1 MTQEPLPACKDETT
15 NVGTPQVGGAGA
27 TRAGGVAHGSAGGP
41 VLEAECVASGPSSL
55 EAFFATP
62 SLAEAEHMLRE
73 LDWGQHFVGVVMSA
87 AVGEQRMYVY
97 SLKEAVQYLYGG
109 TAGLGFASGSKGSV
123 CWYDTEAF
131 IAWTRDMVGD
141 QALAAALADAY
152 EASASHHEA
161 VRNMGVIVCR
171 AWWTL
176 RTPPNGRRPN
186 RAGRAHERRCP
197 RRWLPGSEKR
207 RTSTVRR
214 GLSGLGGVSA
224 CTPVGRFGLP

>member
-1 MTQEPLPACKDETT
+1 
-15 NVGTPQVGGAGA
+15 
-27 TRAGGVAHGSAGGP
+27 
-41 VLEAECVASGPSSL
+41 
-55 EAFFATP
+55 
-62 SLAEAEHMLRE
+62 MLRE

-161 VRNMGVIVCR
+161 VRNMGVIVAQR
-171 AWWTL
+171 YQQLQGVVDAADAAE
-176 RTPPNGRRPN
+176 RRRPN
-186 RAGRAHERRCP
+186 RRGGRWSAVAPVGCFQ
-197 RRWLPGSEKR
+197 GSEKR

>member
-1 MTQEPLPACKDETT
+1 MTQEPLPACKDGTT

-123 CWYDTEAF
+123 CWYDTKAF

-161 VRNMGVIVCR
+161 VRNMGVIVAQR
-171 AWWTL
+171 YQQLQGVVDAADVAE
-176 RTPPNGRRPN
+176 REAADQGG
-186 RAGRAHERRCP
+186 AGA
-197 RRWLPGSEKR
+197 
-207 RTSTVRR
+207 
-214 GLSGLGGVSA
+214 
-224 CTPVGRFGLP
+224 

>member
-1 MTQEPLPACKDETT
+1 MTQEPLPACKDGTT

-62 SLAEAEHMLRE
+62 SVPEAEHLLRE

-123 CWYDTEAF
+123 CWYDTDAF
-131 IAWTRDMVGD
+131 IAWARDMLGD
-141 QALAAALADAY
+141 KPLAAALADAY
-152 EASASHHEA
+152 EAAPSHHEA
-161 VRNMGVIVCR
+161 VRSMGVIVAQR
-171 AWWTL
+171 YRQLQDVVDAAEDS
-176 RTPPNGRRPN
+176 GKAADDSGGASE
-186 RAGRAHERRCP
+186 RAGA
-197 RRWLPGSEKR
+197 G
-207 RTSTVRR
+207 
-214 GLSGLGGVSA
+214 A
-224 CTPVGRFGLP
+224 

>member
-1 MTQEPLPACKDETT
+1 
-15 NVGTPQVGGAGA
+15 
-27 TRAGGVAHGSAGGP
+27 
-41 VLEAECVASGPSSL
+41 
-55 EAFFATP
+55 
-62 SLAEAEHMLRE
+62 MLRE

-161 VRNMGVIVCR
+161 VRNMGVIVAQRYQPAAGRGGRCGRCR
-171 AWWTL
+171 TGG
-176 RTPPNGRRPN
+176 GRN
-186 RAGRAHERRCP
+186 RAGRAHERR
-197 RRWLPGSEKR
+197 LPPSVASRFGKAAHVHR
-207 RTSTVRR
+207 APRTSRPWRR
-214 GLSGLGGVSA
+214 LRMHDRSAGLAYLDNAATTLKPRCVLQAVEDFYAAG
-224 CTPVGRFGLP
+224 

>member
-1 MTQEPLPACKDETT
+1 MTQEPLPACKDGTT

-97 SLKEAVQYLYGG
+97 SLKEAEGIVFVHGSGKRKSPLQKSIETLEEYLAKLKEYTQKLHICGQRNSYAKTDHDATFMRMKEDAMRNG
-109 TAGLGFASGSKGSV
+109 QLKAGYNLQHGVDSEYIVWLNIGPQPT
-123 CWYDTEAF
+123 DT
-131 IAWTRDMVGD
+131 T
-141 QALAAALADAY
+141 
-152 EASASHHEA
+152 
-161 VRNMGVIVCR
+161 
-171 AWWTL
+171 TL
-176 RTPPNGRRPN
+176 IPFLK
-186 RAGRAHERRCP
+186 EMD
-197 RRWLPGSEKR
+197 
-207 RTSTVRR
+207 
-214 GLSGLGGVSA
+214 
-224 CTPVGRFGLP
+224 

>member
-1 MTQEPLPACKDETT
+1 MTQEPLPACKDGTT

-123 CWYDTEAF
+123 CWYDTDAF
-131 IAWTRDMVGD
+131 IAWARDMLGD
-141 QALAAALADAY
+141 KPLAAALADAY
-152 EASASHHEA
+152 EAAPSHHEA
-161 VRNMGVIVCR
+161 VRSMGVIVAQR
-171 AWWTL
+171 YRQLQDVVDAAEDS
-176 RTPPNGRRPN
+176 GKAADDSGGASE
-186 RAGRAHERRCP
+186 RAGA
-197 RRWLPGSEKR
+197 G
-207 RTSTVRR
+207 
-214 GLSGLGGVSA
+214 A
-224 CTPVGRFGLP
+224 